1 MYENE
6 MTTGNKEDKS
16 LAKTWIDLR
25 IFLTRMDLNS
35 LEVLRFFRWHS
46 LSE

>member
-1 MYENE
+1 MYEKE

-25 IFLTRMDLNS
+25 RFLL
-35 LEVLRFFRWHS
+35 VLRFFRWHA